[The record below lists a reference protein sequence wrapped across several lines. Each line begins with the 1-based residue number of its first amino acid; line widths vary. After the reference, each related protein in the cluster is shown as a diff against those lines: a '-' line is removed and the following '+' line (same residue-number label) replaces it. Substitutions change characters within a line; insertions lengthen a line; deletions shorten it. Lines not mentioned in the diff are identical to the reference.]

1 MVSQLDSLKK
11 FSSVVA
17 DTGDIDSIQKFNP
30 DDCTTNP
37 SLIFKAVQSD
47 KYKKLV
53 DEVISNSK
61 SRKFSQTEDQVNYIA
76 DQLTIAFGIELTK
89 IVPGYVS
96 TEVDSDLSFNTEATV
111 EKAKQI
117 INSYEQSGIPKNRIL
132 IKIAGTWEGIQAV
145 KKLEAEGISCNCTLI
160 FSLTQAIAC
169 AEAGAFLISPF
180 VGRILDWFKSNT
192 QKDYDSSNDPGV
204 ESVEK
209 IFNYFKKFN
218 YNTIVMAA
226 SFRNKDEIINLAG
239 CDKLTI
245 SPTLLEELSQN
256 DDEIKLKLSK
266 ENNQSFNITYG
277 NARTLLDAAQTIV
290 KITNSKS
297 KIVDTGRNS
306 LYPDRGTLNIDK
318 ARQLVNYKPTMSLE
332 NGLESYYG
340 WLQNKI

>member
-37 SLIFKAVQSD
+37 SLIFKAVQSN

-53 DEVISNSK
+53 DEVIINSK

-117 INSYEQSGIPKNRIL
+117 INSYEQSGVPKNRIL

-266 ENNQSFNITYG
+266 EKSSSLDIERIDVNESSFRWHLNENQMASFKLAEGIRLFNKD
-277 NARTLLDAAQTIV
+277 LLKLKELI
-290 KITNSKS
+290 
-297 KIVDTGRNS
+297 
-306 LYPDRGTLNIDK
+306 RG
-318 ARQLVNYKPTMSLE
+318 QL
-332 NGLESYYG
+332 
-340 WLQNKI
+340 

>member
-1 MVSQLDSLKK
+1 MISQLESLKN

-17 DTGDIDSIQKFNP
+17 DTGDIDSIQKFSP

-37 SLIFKAVQSD
+37 SLIFKAVQSN
-47 KYKKLV
+47 KYKKLF
-53 DEVISNSK
+53 DEVLANSK
-61 SRKFSQTEDQVNYIA
+61 SRKFNQLNNQVDYIA
-76 DQLTIAFGIELTK
+76 DQLAIAFGIELTK

-117 INSYEQSGIPKNRIL
+117 INSYEQSGVPRNRIL

-160 FSLTQAIAC
+160 FSLTQAVAC

-180 VGRILDWFKSNT
+180 VGRILDWFKANSS
-192 QKDYDSSNDPGV
+192 KDYDATNDPGV

-209 IFNYFKKFN
+209 IYNYFKKYN

-226 SFRNKDEIINLAG
+226 SFRNKEEIINLAG

-245 SPTLLEELSQN
+245 SPSLLEELNKSEGDLDQKLSQN
-256 DDEIKLKLSK
+256 QSSQIDIDRINVNESSFRWHLNENQMASFKLAEGIRLFNKDLLKLKK
-266 ENNQSFNITYG
+266 
-277 NARTLLDAAQTIV
+277 TI
-290 KITNSKS
+290 
-297 KIVDTGRNS
+297 RE
-306 LYPDRGTLNIDK
+306 
-318 ARQLVNYKPTMSLE
+318 QL
-332 NGLESYYG
+332 
-340 WLQNKI
+340 

>member
-37 SLIFKAVQSD
+37 SLIFKAVQSN

-117 INSYEQSGIPKNRIL
+117 INSYEQSGVPKNRIL

-145 KKLEAEGISCNCTLI
+145 KKLEAEGITCNCTLI

-266 ENNQSFNITYG
+266 ENSSSLDIERVNVNASSFRWHLNENQMASFKLAEGIRLFNKD
-277 NARTLLDAAQTIV
+277 LLKLKELI
-290 KITNSKS
+290 K
-297 KIVDTGRNS
+297 G
-306 LYPDRGTLNIDK
+306 
-318 ARQLVNYKPTMSLE
+318 QL
-332 NGLESYYG
+332 
-340 WLQNKI
+340 

>member
-37 SLIFKAVQSD
+37 SLIFKAVQSN

-61 SRKFSQTEDQVNYIA
+61 SRKFSQTDDQVNHIA

-96 TEVDSDLSFNTEATV
+96 TEVDSDLSFNTDATV

-117 INSYEQSGIPKNRIL
+117 INSYEQSGVPKNRIL

-266 ENNQSFNITYG
+266 ENSSSLDIERINVNESSFRWHLNENQMASFKLAEGIRLFNKD
-277 NARTLLDAAQTIV
+277 LLKLKELI
-290 KITNSKS
+290 
-297 KIVDTGRNS
+297 RC
-306 LYPDRGTLNIDK
+306 
-318 ARQLVNYKPTMSLE
+318 QL
-332 NGLESYYG
+332 
-340 WLQNKI
+340 

>member
-1 MVSQLDSLKK
+1 MISQLESLKK

-17 DTGDIDSIQKFNP
+17 DTGDIDSIQKFSP

-37 SLIFKAVQSD
+37 SLIFKAVQSN
-47 KYKKLV
+47 KYKKLF
-53 DEVISNSK
+53 DEVLANSK
-61 SRKFSQTEDQVNYIA
+61 SRKFNQLNDQVDYIA
-76 DQLTIAFGIELTK
+76 DQLAIAFGIELTK

-117 INSYEQSGIPKNRIL
+117 INSYEQSGVPRNRIL

-160 FSLTQAIAC
+160 FSLTQAVAC

-180 VGRILDWFKSNT
+180 VGRILDWFKANSS
-192 QKDYDSSNDPGV
+192 KDYDATNDPGV

-209 IFNYFKKFN
+209 IYNYFKKYN

-226 SFRNKDEIINLAG
+226 SFRNKEEIINLAG

-245 SPTLLEELSQN
+245 SPSLLEELNKSEGDLDQKLSQN
-256 DDEIKLKLSK
+256 QSSQIVIDRINVNESSFRWHLNENQMASFKLAEGIRLFNKDLLKLK
-266 ENNQSFNITYG
+266 E
-277 NARTLLDAAQTIV
+277 TI
-290 KITNSKS
+290 
-297 KIVDTGRNS
+297 RE
-306 LYPDRGTLNIDK
+306 
-318 ARQLVNYKPTMSLE
+318 QL
-332 NGLESYYG
+332 
-340 WLQNKI
+340 

>member
-37 SLIFKAVQSD
+37 SLIFKAVQSN

-76 DQLTIAFGIELTK
+76 DQLTIAVGIELTK

-111 EKAKQI
+111 ERAKQI
-117 INSYEQSGIPKNRIL
+117 INSYEQSGVPKNRIL

-192 QKDYDSSNDPGV
+192 QKEYDSSNDPGV

-266 ENNQSFNITYG
+266 ENSSSLDIERINVNESSFRWHLNENQMASFKLAEGIRLFNKD
-277 NARTLLDAAQTIV
+277 LLKLKELI
-290 KITNSKS
+290 
-297 KIVDTGRNS
+297 
-306 LYPDRGTLNIDK
+306 RG
-318 ARQLVNYKPTMSLE
+318 QL
-332 NGLESYYG
+332 
-340 WLQNKI
+340 

>member
-1 MVSQLDSLKK
+1 MISQLESLKK

-17 DTGDIDSIQKFNP
+17 DTGDIDSIQKFSP

-37 SLIFKAVQSD
+37 SLIFKAVQSN
-47 KYKKLV
+47 KYKKLF
-53 DEVISNSK
+53 DEVLANSK
-61 SRKFSQTEDQVNYIA
+61 SRKFNQLNDQVDYIA
-76 DQLTIAFGIELTK
+76 DQLAIAFGIELTK

-117 INSYEQSGIPKNRIL
+117 INSYEQSGVPRNRIL

-160 FSLTQAIAC
+160 FSLTQAVAC

-180 VGRILDWFKSNT
+180 VGRILDWFKANSS
-192 QKDYDSSNDPGV
+192 KDYDATNDPGV

-209 IFNYFKKFN
+209 IYNYFKNYN

-226 SFRNKDEIINLAG
+226 SFRNKEEIINLAG

-245 SPTLLEELSQN
+245 SPSLLEELNKSEGDLDQKLSQN
-256 DDEIKLKLSK
+256 NSSQIDIDRINVNESSFRWHLNENQMASFKLAEGIRLFNKDLLKLK
-266 ENNQSFNITYG
+266 E
-277 NARTLLDAAQTIV
+277 TI
-290 KITNSKS
+290 
-297 KIVDTGRNS
+297 RE
-306 LYPDRGTLNIDK
+306 
-318 ARQLVNYKPTMSLE
+318 QL
-332 NGLESYYG
+332 
-340 WLQNKI
+340 

>member
-37 SLIFKAVQSD
+37 SLIFKAVQSN

-117 INSYEQSGIPKNRIL
+117 INSYEQSGVPKNRIL

-266 ENNQSFNITYG
+266 ENSSSLDIERINVNESSFRWHLNENQMASFKLAEGIRLFNKD
-277 NARTLLDAAQTIV
+277 LLKLKELI
-290 KITNSKS
+290 
-297 KIVDTGRNS
+297 RE
-306 LYPDRGTLNIDK
+306 
-318 ARQLVNYKPTMSLE
+318 QL
-332 NGLESYYG
+332 
-340 WLQNKI
+340 

>member
-37 SLIFKAVQSD
+37 SLIFKAVQSN

-61 SRKFSQTEDQVNYIA
+61 SRKFSQTVDQINYIA

-117 INSYEQSGIPKNRIL
+117 INSYEQSGVPKNRIL

-266 ENNQSFNITYG
+266 ENSSSLDIERINVNESSFRWHLNENQMASFKLAEGIRLFNKD
-277 NARTLLDAAQTIV
+277 LLKLKELI
-290 KITNSKS
+290 SS
-297 KIVDTGRNS
+297 
-306 LYPDRGTLNIDK
+306 
-318 ARQLVNYKPTMSLE
+318 QL
-332 NGLESYYG
+332 
-340 WLQNKI
+340 

>member
-1 MVSQLDSLKK
+1 MISKLESLKK

-17 DTGDIDSIQKFNP
+17 DTGDIDSIQKFSP

-37 SLIFKAVQSD
+37 SLIFKAVQSN

-111 EKAKQI
+111 EKARQI

-145 KKLEAEGISCNCTLI
+145 KKLESEGISCNCTLI

-169 AEAGAFLISPF
+169 AEAGAFLVSPF

-192 QKDYDSSNDPGV
+192 QKDYNSSNDPGV
-204 ESVEK
+204 ESVK
-209 IFNYFKKFN
+209 NIFNYFKRFN
-218 YNTIVMAA
+218 YNTVVMAA
-226 SFRNKDEIINLAG
+226 SFRNIDEIINLAG

-256 DDEIKLKLSK
+256 NGEIKLKLSK
-266 ENNQSFNITYG
+266 ENSSSLDIERINVNESSFRWHLNENQMASFKLAEGIRLFNKD
-277 NARTLLDAAQTIV
+277 LLRLKHLI
-290 KITNSKS
+290 KEK
-297 KIVDTGRNS
+297 
-306 LYPDRGTLNIDK
+306 L
-318 ARQLVNYKPTMSLE
+318 
-332 NGLESYYG
+332 
-340 WLQNKI
+340 

>member
-1 MVSQLDSLKK
+1 MISQLESLKK

-17 DTGDIDSIQKFNP
+17 DTGDIDSIQKFSP

-37 SLIFKAVQSD
+37 SLIFKAVQSN
-47 KYKKLV
+47 KYKKLF
-53 DEVISNSK
+53 DEVLANSK
-61 SRKFSQTEDQVNYIA
+61 SRKFNELNDQVDYIA
-76 DQLTIAFGIELTK
+76 DQLAIAFGIELTK

-117 INSYEQSGIPKNRIL
+117 INSYEQSGVPRKRIL

-160 FSLTQAIAC
+160 FSLTQAVAC

-180 VGRILDWFKSNT
+180 VGRILDWFKANSS
-192 QKDYDSSNDPGV
+192 KDYDATNDPGV

-209 IFNYFKKFN
+209 IYNYFKKYN

-226 SFRNKDEIINLAG
+226 SFRNKEEIINLAG

-245 SPTLLEELSQN
+245 SPSLLEELNNSEGDLDQKLSQN
-256 DDEIKLKLSK
+256 QSSQIDIDRINVNESSFRWHLNENQMASFKLAEGIRLFNKDLLKLK
-266 ENNQSFNITYG
+266 E
-277 NARTLLDAAQTIV
+277 TI
-290 KITNSKS
+290 
-297 KIVDTGRNS
+297 RE
-306 LYPDRGTLNIDK
+306 
-318 ARQLVNYKPTMSLE
+318 QL
-332 NGLESYYG
+332 
-340 WLQNKI
+340 

>member
-37 SLIFKAVQSD
+37 SLIFKAVQSN

-117 INSYEQSGIPKNRIL
+117 INSYEQSGVPKNRIL

-266 ENNQSFNITYG
+266 ENSFSLDIERINVNESSFRWHLNENQMASFKLAEGIRLFNKD
-277 NARTLLDAAQTIV
+277 LLKLKELI
-290 KITNSKS
+290 
-297 KIVDTGRNS
+297 
-306 LYPDRGTLNIDK
+306 RG
-318 ARQLVNYKPTMSLE
+318 QL
-332 NGLESYYG
+332 
-340 WLQNKI
+340 

>member
-37 SLIFKAVQSD
+37 SLIFKAVQSN

-117 INSYEQSGIPKNRIL
+117 INSYEQSGVPKNRIL

-266 ENNQSFNITYG
+266 ENS
-277 NARTLLDAAQTIV
+277 
-290 KITNSKS
+290 S
-297 KIVDTGRNS
+297 
-306 LYPDRGTLNIDK
+306 
-318 ARQLVNYKPTMSLE
+318 SLE
-332 NGLESYYG
+332 IDRINVNESSFRWHLNENQMASFKLAEG
-340 WLQNKI
+340 IRLFNKDLLKLKELIRGQL

>member
-1 MVSQLDSLKK
+1 MISQLESLKK

-17 DTGDIDSIQKFNP
+17 DTGDIDSIEKFSP

-37 SLIFKAVQSD
+37 SLIFKAVQSN
-47 KYKKLV
+47 KYKKLF
-53 DEVISNSK
+53 DEVLANSK
-61 SRKFSQTEDQVNYIA
+61 SRKFNELADQVDYIA
-76 DQLTIAFGIELTK
+76 DQLAIAFGIELTK

-117 INSYEQSGIPKNRIL
+117 INSYEQSGVPRNRIL

-160 FSLTQAIAC
+160 FSLTQAVAC

-180 VGRILDWFKSNT
+180 VGRILDWFKANSS
-192 QKDYDSSNDPGV
+192 KDYDATNDPGV

-209 IFNYFKKFN
+209 IYNYFKKYN

-226 SFRNKDEIINLAG
+226 SFRNKEEIINLAG

-245 SPTLLEELSQN
+245 SPSLLEELNKSEGELDQKLSQN
-256 DDEIKLKLSK
+256 LSSQIEIDRINVNESSFRWHLNENQMASFKLAEGIRLFNKDLLKLKETIK
-266 ENNQSFNITYG
+266 E
-277 NARTLLDAAQTIV
+277 
-290 KITNSKS
+290 
-297 KIVDTGRNS
+297 
-306 LYPDRGTLNIDK
+306 
-318 ARQLVNYKPTMSLE
+318 QL
-332 NGLESYYG
+332 
-340 WLQNKI
+340 

>member
-37 SLIFKAVQSD
+37 SLIFKAVQSN

-76 DQLTIAFGIELTK
+76 DQLTIAFGMELTK

-117 INSYEQSGIPKNRIL
+117 INSYEQSGVPKNRIL

-266 ENNQSFNITYG
+266 ENSS
-277 NARTLLDAAQTIV
+277 LLDIERINVNESSFRWHLNENQMASFKLAEGIRLFN
-290 KITNSKS
+290 KDLLRLKELI
-297 KIVDTGRNS
+297 
-306 LYPDRGTLNIDK
+306 RG
-318 ARQLVNYKPTMSLE
+318 QL
-332 NGLESYYG
+332 
-340 WLQNKI
+340 

>member
-37 SLIFKAVQSD
+37 SLIFKAVQSN

-61 SRKFSQTEDQVNYIA
+61 SRKFSQTENQVNYIA

-117 INSYEQSGIPKNRIL
+117 INSYEQSGVPKNRIL

-145 KKLEAEGISCNCTLI
+145 KKLEADGISCNCTLI

-266 ENNQSFNITYG
+266 ENSSSLDIERINVNESSFRWHLNENQMASFKLAEGIRLFNKD
-277 NARTLLDAAQTIV
+277 LLKLKELI
-290 KITNSKS
+290 
-297 KIVDTGRNS
+297 
-306 LYPDRGTLNIDK
+306 RG
-318 ARQLVNYKPTMSLE
+318 QL
-332 NGLESYYG
+332 
-340 WLQNKI
+340 

>member
-37 SLIFKAVQSD
+37 SLIFKAVQSN

-61 SRKFSQTEDQVNYIA
+61 SRKFSQTEDQINYIA

-117 INSYEQSGIPKNRIL
+117 INSYEQSGVPKNRIL

-266 ENNQSFNITYG
+266 ENSSSLDIERINVNESSFRWHLNENQMASFKLAEGIRLFNKD
-277 NARTLLDAAQTIV
+277 LLL
-290 KITNSKS
+290 
-297 KIVDTGRNS
+297 S
-306 LYPDRGTLNIDK
+306 LIH
-318 ARQLVNYKPTMSLE
+318 
-332 NGLESYYG
+332 
-340 WLQNKI
+340 I

>member
-1 MVSQLDSLKK
+1 MISQLESLKK

-17 DTGDIDSIQKFNP
+17 DTGDIDSIQKFSP

-37 SLIFKAVQSD
+37 SLIFKAVQSN
-47 KYKKLV
+47 KYKKLF
-53 DEVISNSK
+53 DEVLANSK
-61 SRKFSQTEDQVNYIA
+61 SRKFNQLNDQVDYIA
-76 DQLTIAFGIELTK
+76 DQLAIAFGIELTK

-117 INSYEQSGIPKNRIL
+117 INSYEQSGVPRNRIL

-160 FSLTQAIAC
+160 FSLTQAVAC

-180 VGRILDWFKSNT
+180 VGRILDWFKANSS
-192 QKDYDSSNDPGV
+192 KDYDATNDPGV

-209 IFNYFKKFN
+209 IYNYFKKYN

-226 SFRNKDEIINLAG
+226 SFRNKEEIINLAG

-245 SPTLLEELSQN
+245 SPSLLEELNKSEGDLDQKLSQN
-256 DDEIKLKLSK
+256 QSSQIDFDRISVNESSFRWHLNENQMASFKLAEGIRLFNKDLLKLK
-266 ENNQSFNITYG
+266 E
-277 NARTLLDAAQTIV
+277 TI
-290 KITNSKS
+290 
-297 KIVDTGRNS
+297 RE
-306 LYPDRGTLNIDK
+306 
-318 ARQLVNYKPTMSLE
+318 QL
-332 NGLESYYG
+332 
-340 WLQNKI
+340 

>member
-1 MVSQLDSLKK
+1 MISQLENLKK

-17 DTGDIDSIQKFNP
+17 DTGDIESIQKFSP

-37 SLIFKAVQSD
+37 SLIFKAVQSN
-47 KYKKLV
+47 KYKKLF
-53 DEVISNSK
+53 DEVLANSK
-61 SRKFSQTEDQVNYIA
+61 SRKFNQLNDQVDYIA
-76 DQLTIAFGIELTK
+76 DQVAIAFGIELTK

-117 INSYEQSGIPKNRIL
+117 INSYEQSGVPRNRIL

-160 FSLTQAIAC
+160 FSLTQAVAC

-180 VGRILDWFKSNT
+180 VGRILDWFKANSS
-192 QKDYDSSNDPGV
+192 KDYDATNDPGV

-209 IFNYFKKFN
+209 IYNYFKKYN

-226 SFRNKDEIINLAG
+226 SFRNKEEIINLAG

-245 SPTLLEELSQN
+245 SPSLLEELNKSEGDLNQKLSQN
-256 DDEIKLKLSK
+256 QSSQIDIDRINVNESSFRWHLNENQMASFKLAEGIRLFNKDLLKLK
-266 ENNQSFNITYG
+266 E
-277 NARTLLDAAQTIV
+277 TI
-290 KITNSKS
+290 
-297 KIVDTGRNS
+297 RE
-306 LYPDRGTLNIDK
+306 
-318 ARQLVNYKPTMSLE
+318 QL
-332 NGLESYYG
+332 
-340 WLQNKI
+340 

>member
-1 MVSQLDSLKK
+1 MISQLESLKK

-37 SLIFKAVQSD
+37 SLIFKAVQSN
-47 KYKKLV
+47 KYKKLF
-53 DEVISNSK
+53 DEVLANSK
-61 SRKFSQTEDQVNYIA
+61 SRKFNQLNDQVDYIA
-76 DQLTIAFGIELTK
+76 DQLAIAFGIELTK

-117 INSYEQSGIPKNRIL
+117 INSYEQSGVPRNRIL

-160 FSLTQAIAC
+160 FSLTQAVAC

-180 VGRILDWFKSNT
+180 VGRILDWFKANSS
-192 QKDYDSSNDPGV
+192 KDYDATNDPGV

-209 IFNYFKKFN
+209 IYNYFKKYN

-226 SFRNKDEIINLAG
+226 SFRNKEEIINLAG

-245 SPTLLEELSQN
+245 SPSLLEELNKSEGDLDQ
-256 DDEIKLKLSK
+256 KLSK
-266 ENNQSFNITYG
+266 NQSSQIDIDRIIVNESSFRWHLNENQMASFKLAEGIRLFNKD
-277 NARTLLDAAQTIV
+277 LLKLKETI
-290 KITNSKS
+290 
-297 KIVDTGRNS
+297 RE
-306 LYPDRGTLNIDK
+306 
-318 ARQLVNYKPTMSLE
+318 QL
-332 NGLESYYG
+332 
-340 WLQNKI
+340 

>member
-37 SLIFKAVQSD
+37 SLIFKAVQSN

-61 SRKFSQTEDQVNYIA
+61 SRKFSRNEDQVNYIA

-266 ENNQSFNITYG
+266 ENSSSLDIERINVNESSFRWHLNENQMASFKLAEGIRLFNKD
-277 NARTLLDAAQTIV
+277 LLKLKELI
-290 KITNSKS
+290 
-297 KIVDTGRNS
+297 
-306 LYPDRGTLNIDK
+306 RG
-318 ARQLVNYKPTMSLE
+318 QL
-332 NGLESYYG
+332 
-340 WLQNKI
+340 

>member
-37 SLIFKAVQSD
+37 SLIFKAVQSN

-117 INSYEQSGIPKNRIL
+117 INSYEQSGVPKNRIL

-266 ENNQSFNITYG
+266 ENSSSLDIERINVNESSFRWHLNENQMASFKLAEGIRLFNKD
-277 NARTLLDAAQTIV
+277 LLKLKELI
-290 KITNSKS
+290 SS
-297 KIVDTGRNS
+297 
-306 LYPDRGTLNIDK
+306 
-318 ARQLVNYKPTMSLE
+318 QL
-332 NGLESYYG
+332 
-340 WLQNKI
+340 

>member
-37 SLIFKAVQSD
+37 SLIFKAVQSN

-117 INSYEQSGIPKNRIL
+117 INSYEQSGVPKNRIL

-266 ENNQSFNITYG
+266 ENSSSLDIERINVNESSFRWHLNENQMASFKLAEGIRLFNKD
-277 NARTLLDAAQTIV
+277 LLRLKELI
-290 KITNSKS
+290 
-297 KIVDTGRNS
+297 
-306 LYPDRGTLNIDK
+306 RG
-318 ARQLVNYKPTMSLE
+318 QL
-332 NGLESYYG
+332 
-340 WLQNKI
+340 

>member
-1 MVSQLDSLKK
+1 MISQLESLKN

-17 DTGDIDSIQKFNP
+17 DTGDIDSIQKFSP

-37 SLIFKAVQSD
+37 SLIFKAVQSN
-47 KYKKLV
+47 KYKKLF
-53 DEVISNSK
+53 DEVLANSK
-61 SRKFSQTEDQVNYIA
+61 SRKFNQLNDQVDYIA
-76 DQLTIAFGIELTK
+76 DQLAIAFGIELTK

-117 INSYEQSGIPKNRIL
+117 INSYEQSGVPRNRIL

-160 FSLTQAIAC
+160 FSLTQAVAC

-180 VGRILDWFKSNT
+180 VGRILDWFKANSS
-192 QKDYDSSNDPGV
+192 KDYDATNDPGV

-209 IFNYFKKFN
+209 IYNYFKKYN

-226 SFRNKDEIINLAG
+226 SFRNKEEIINLAG

-245 SPTLLEELSQN
+245 SPSLLEELNKSEGDLDQKLSQN
-256 DDEIKLKLSK
+256 QSSQIDIDRINVNESSFRWHLNENQMASFKLAEGIRLFNKDLLKLK
-266 ENNQSFNITYG
+266 E
-277 NARTLLDAAQTIV
+277 TI
-290 KITNSKS
+290 
-297 KIVDTGRNS
+297 RE
-306 LYPDRGTLNIDK
+306 
-318 ARQLVNYKPTMSLE
+318 QL
-332 NGLESYYG
+332 
-340 WLQNKI
+340 

>member
-1 MVSQLDSLKK
+1 MISQLESLKK

-17 DTGDIDSIQKFNP
+17 DTGDIDSIQKFSP

-37 SLIFKAVQSD
+37 SLIFKAVQSN
-47 KYKKLV
+47 KYKKLF
-53 DEVISNSK
+53 DEVLANSK
-61 SRKFSQTEDQVNYIA
+61 SRKFNQLNDQVDYIA
-76 DQLTIAFGIELTK
+76 DQLAIAFGIELTK

-117 INSYEQSGIPKNRIL
+117 INSYEQSGVPRNRIL

-160 FSLTQAIAC
+160 FSLTQAVAC

-180 VGRILDWFKSNT
+180 VGRILDWFKANSS
-192 QKDYDSSNDPGV
+192 KDYDATNDPGV

-209 IFNYFKKFN
+209 IYNYFKKYN

-226 SFRNKDEIINLAG
+226 SFRNKEEIINLAG

-245 SPTLLEELSQN
+245 SPSLLEELNKSEGDLDQKLSQN
-256 DDEIKLKLSK
+256 QSSQTDIDRINVNENSFRWHLNENQMASFKLAEGIRLFNKDLLKLK
-266 ENNQSFNITYG
+266 E
-277 NARTLLDAAQTIV
+277 TI
-290 KITNSKS
+290 
-297 KIVDTGRNS
+297 RE
-306 LYPDRGTLNIDK
+306 
-318 ARQLVNYKPTMSLE
+318 QL
-332 NGLESYYG
+332 
-340 WLQNKI
+340 